1 MVGQIAKLKGAR
13 VVGVAGGPDKC
24 RYAVDELGFDVCL
37 DRHGQRLAERL
48 ASACPDGLDVYFEN
62 VGGAVFDAVLPLLND
77 FARVPVCGLIAHYNA
92 TELPE
97 GPNRAP
103 LLMQAVLVKRL
114 TVRGFIVWDFA
125 SQFPNFLADM
135 SGWLRE
141 GRVKYRE
148 DITEGL
154 QNAPRAL
161 IGLLKGENFGKTIIQ
176 VSADPTRS
184 S

>member
-1 MVGQIAKLKGAR
+1 MILPGRKSLRGR
-13 VVGVAGGPDKC
+13 
-24 RYAVDELGFDVCL
+24 
-37 DRHGQRLAERL
+37 RLRA
-48 ASACPDGLDVYFEN
+48 ACPQGIDIYFEN
-62 VGGAVFDAVLPLLND
+62 VGGAVFDAVLPLLNN

-97 GPNRAP
+97 GPNRVP
-103 LLMQAVLVKRL
+103 LVMQAVLVKRL

-125 SQFPNFLADM
+125 SQFLEFLADM

-154 QNAPRAL
+154 ENAPREL
-161 IGLLKGENFGKTIIQ
+161 IGLLRGENFGKKIIRVGPPPAGPQ
-176 VSADPTRS
+176 P
-184 S
+184 